1 MSRLQT
7 KKIRHISRHMTEDE
21 EEEDELK
28 GGSDDT
34 EQEVEEDSDETE
46 RADGVRGAFKDFESN
61 DASVTDNEEMNPE
74 DRSEAGSRAST
85 KRKRKRQERSEIER
99 ALTMAK

>member
-1 MSRLQT
+1 ME
-7 KKIRHISRHMTEDE
+7 EDG

-28 GGSDDT
+28 GGSDET
-34 EQEVEEDSDETE
+34 EQEAEEDSDETA
-46 RADGVRGAFKDFESN
+46 RADGVRGAFKDFESD
-61 DASVTDNEEMNPE
+61 DASVTENEEMTPD